1 MLKEDTTAGNKKI
14 FSIKNIIKKLLPIK
28 QWSDTKNTT
37 MAIKLKPAGKLLII
51 AAVVTAGIVS
61 VRWYQN
67 RPKDVNQSVDLGKVT
82 LPDAPDASL
91 SSNAVLLP
99 LPTSEKAV
107 NGGTQINWQRMAW
120 NSQFSGMYAN
130 GGVRTT
136 KGSLFDKAH
145 LDITYTRQDDC
156 NRQMADLV
164 KFANDYKS
172 NPNTPG
178 VLITFMGDGMPAF
191 MTSLSKELE
200 PLGPEYQPVII
211 PVAHGKSFGEDQV
224 MGPQSWKQD
233 PHNAIGKCVAG
244 VLRDGDINILLKW
257 AGDNGLKVN
266 PDETTYDAEAINII
280 AANDFLDAPNK
291 YIAGYTEKRKVV
303 MKGKT
308 TGRDTTVGVDAVATW
323 TPGDVN
329 VSTKKGGLVTIANT
343 KQYASQMPNQTI
355 AIRKWANDHR
365 TDIENMIIALA
376 QAGDQV
382 RSYNEAKEF
391 AAKVSAE
398 VYQEKDAAYWLKYY
412 NGSVEKDITGLQV
425 NLGGS
430 TVFNLSDM
438 ANTFGLGADKVDRY
452 KAVYNT
458 FGNLMVQLYPS
469 LMPTFMPYEKAVDK
483 SFLLSVI
490 SNHPELMEGK
500 AIQTNYADQI
510 TSAVSSKSYSIE
522 FETGSANI
530 KAASYKLL
538 DQIFESAVVAEG
550 LKIGVYGHTD
560 NSGSD
565 AVNIPLS
572 EKRADAVKAYLQ
584 KKGLAENRMEAKG
597 FGSTK
602 PIADNSS
609 EAGKSKNRR
618 VEIVLGE

>member
-1 MLKEDTTAGNKKI
+1 
-14 FSIKNIIKKLLPIK
+14 
-28 QWSDTKNTT
+28 
-37 MAIKLKPAGKLLII
+37 MAIKLKPAGKLFII
-51 AAVVTAGIVS
+51 AAIVTAAIVS

-211 PVAHGKSFGEDQV
+211 PVAHGKSYGEDQV

-382 RSYNEAKEF
+382 RSYNEAKEY

-538 DQIFESAVVAEG
+538 DEIFQSAVVAEG

>member
-1 MLKEDTTAGNKKI
+1 
-14 FSIKNIIKKLLPIK
+14 
-28 QWSDTKNTT
+28 
-37 MAIKLKPAGKLLII
+37 MAIKLKPAGKLFII
-51 AAVVTAGIVS
+51 AAVVTAGILS

-67 RPKDVNQSVDLGKVT
+67 RPKEVSQSVELGKVT
-82 LPDAPDASL
+82 LPDAPEASL
-91 SSNAVLLP
+91 SDNAVLLP
-99 LPTSEKAV
+99 LPSPDKAV
-107 NGGTQINWQRMAW
+107 NGGTQINWERMAW

-136 KGSLFDKAH
+136 KNSLFDAAH
-145 LDITYTRQDDC
+145 LDVTYVRQDDC

-164 KFANDYKS
+164 KFASDYKT
-172 NPNTPG
+172 NPNTAG

-191 MTSLSKELE
+191 MTSLAKELE
-200 PLGPEYQPVII
+200 PLGAEYQPIII

-224 MGPQSWKQD
+224 MAPASWKVD
-233 PHNAIGKCVAG
+233 PKNAIGKCVAG
-244 VLRDGDINILLKW
+244 VLRDGDVNILLKW

-266 PDETTYDAEAINII
+266 PDETTYDGGAINII

-291 YIAGYTEKRKVV
+291 YITGYSEKRKVV
-303 MKGKT
+303 ENGKT
-308 TGRDTTVGVDAVATW
+308 TGRDTTVGVDGVATW

-329 VSTKKGGLVTIANT
+329 VATKKGGLVTIANT

-355 AIRKWANDHR
+355 AIKKWANDHR

-376 QAGDQV
+376 EAGDQV
-382 RSYNEAKEF
+382 RSFNEAKAF
-391 AAKVSAE
+391 AAKVSAD

-412 NGSVEKDITGLQV
+412 NGVVEKDLQGQQV
-425 NLGGS
+425 SLGGS
-430 TVFNLSDM
+430 MVFNLQDM
-438 ANTFGLGADKVDRY
+438 ANTYGLGDDKVDRY

-458 FGNLMVQLYPS
+458 FGNLMVKMYPS
-469 LMPTFMPYEKAVDK
+469 LMPTFLPYEKAVDK

-490 SNHPELMEGK
+490 SNHPELLQGK
-500 AIQTNYADQI
+500 AMQTTYASEI

-530 KAASYKLL
+530 KTASYKLL
-538 DQIFESAVVAEG
+538 DEIFESAVVAEG

-572 EKRADAVKAYLQ
+572 EKRAEAVKAYLL
-584 KKGLAENRMEAKG
+584 KKGLSNNRVEAKG
-597 FGSTK
+597 YGSAK
-602 PIADNSS
+602 PIADNNTN
-609 EAGKSKNRR
+609 EGKSKNRR